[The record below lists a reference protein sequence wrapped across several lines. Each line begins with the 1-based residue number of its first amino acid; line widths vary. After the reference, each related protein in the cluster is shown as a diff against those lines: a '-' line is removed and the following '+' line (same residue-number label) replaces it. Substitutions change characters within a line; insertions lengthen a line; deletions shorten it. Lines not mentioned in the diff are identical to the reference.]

1 MANVSFKRGLQ
12 ADLPNSNIVDGA
24 FYLTTDTNRL
34 YVGGANDKLELLNQS
49 IKFYTYDQVFREDST
64 VPKVEGQFYYL
75 SDKNILCTFAKT
87 KTHPDGEWVQINP
100 DHNDNTLVYV
110 SGLNVTKSNST
121 EGNTKKLT
129 YTIKLNQEKKESSDG
144 GATPYGDGITASFE
158 IDSNDLN
165 KIASNVSVGLES
177 KAIDNE
183 TNGFVLK
190 NSGGGADD
198 SKAVQIKGGDNVT
211 ITRAEDGNITIAATD
226 TNTTYNLTSPV
237 NSTNIMLNGGETG
250 QVPTIVL
257 SGDDK
262 IIVEGE
268 SADQITFSH
277 ATSNVAAGDYNATNN
292 YSAIDGNKI
301 SVPQFTVDATGH
313 ISNAGLKEITL
324 PEDKDTTYK
333 ITNIDVVGT
342 EGKTGK
348 GKLSISLTDN
358 NGGTKSTVSTGDV
371 LYHNI
376 TIDGTDYTKYN
387 QESLGEFYSTSKVDE
402 LITKAAANMN
412 AMTYKGI
419 INGDKFS
426 GLKGSQNGDTYKASA
441 DFTINQQLVK
451 LGDLVIYK
459 GADLGATADPSTDD
473 WDIVPSGN
481 DIDSQFSLSLQEVG
495 DKKTPTLT
503 LRNTTINKDAGVVE
517 VAGDKGIA
525 TIFDNGKLIIAHA
538 NESITADTVG
548 ENTNLTPAAA
558 DTIIVPSITYDAQ
571 GHITSAEDKAITLP
585 ADKDTT
591 YTILTERHGTSDA
604 AVKLKE
610 NGTETA
616 GQSPTAVFKA
626 GTSIVLDARSD
637 GITII
642 HGDPDP
648 NTATTNYGPNATGQV
663 GYGKTFKV
671 PKFSKDAKGHIVSV
685 ENVDITMPSEQDIPS
700 VNFSGATEVDENN
713 NRATFASTLVVG
725 NDGKKQTYA
734 PSIGSNTL
742 KISGPDDNITI
753 DLEWE
758 SF

>member
-49 IKFYTYDQVFREDST
+49 IKFYTYNDVFRENST

-177 KAIDNE
+177 NDI
-183 TNGFVLK
+183 TNGFELK

-211 ITRAEDGNITIAATD
+211 ITRAADGNITIAATD
-226 TNTTYNLTSPV
+226 TNTTYDLTSPIG
-237 NSTNIMLNGGETG
+237 NTNIMLNGGDTG
-250 QVPTIVL
+250 QTPTIEL
-257 SGDDK
+257 LGDDK
-262 IIVEGE
+262 IVVKGE

-277 ATSNVAAGDYNATNN
+277 ATSNAAGDYNATNDYN
-292 YSAIDGNKI
+292 STNVNKI

-313 ISNAGLKEITL
+313 ISNAGLKEILL
-324 PEDKDTTYK
+324 PEDKDTTYE
-333 ITNIDVVGT
+333 ITNIGVVGS

-348 GKLSISLTDN
+348 GKLSISLKAS
-358 NGGTKSTVSTGDV
+358 NGEAIPTVSTDDV
-371 LYHNI
+371 LYHEI
-376 TIDGTDYTKYN
+376 TIDGTNYTKYN
-387 QESLGEFYSTSKVDE
+387 QESLGEFYSKSKVDE

-412 AMTYKGI
+412 AMTYKGVV
-419 INGDKFS
+419 NGDKFS
-426 GLKGSQNGDTYKASA
+426 KLKGSQNGDTYKASA

-451 LGDLVIYK
+451 EGDLVIYN
-459 GADLGATADPSTDD
+459 GADLDATADPSANN

-481 DIDSQFSLSLQEVG
+481 DIDSQFSLSLQGVG
-495 DKKTPTLT
+495 DKKTPTLI
-503 LRNTTINKDAGVVE
+503 LSNTTNDENAGVIE
-517 VAGDKGIA
+517 VVGDKGITT
-525 TIFDNGKLIIAHA
+525 TIQGDQLIIAHA
-538 NESITADTVG
+538 TESKAAGTVG
-548 ENTNLTPAAA
+548 QNTNLTPDAAG
-558 DTIIVPSITYDAQ
+558 TITVPIITYDKQ
-571 GHITSAEDKAITLP
+571 GHIKSATDNIITLP

-591 YTILTERHGTSDA
+591 YEILTESYGTSDA
-604 AVKLKE
+604 AVKLKA
-610 NGTETA
+610 NGSES
-616 GQSPTAVFKA
+616 GVSPTAVFKA
-626 GTSIVLDARSD
+626 GTNIVLDANSD
-637 GITII
+637 GITIK
-642 HGDPDP
+642 HGDPDL
-648 NTATTNYGPNATGQV
+648 NTANNSYGPNTTGQV
-663 GYGKTFKV
+663 GYGQTFKV

-685 ENVDITMPSEQDIPS
+685 ENVDITMPSEQVIPS
-700 VNFSGATEVDENN
+700 VNFSGATKVDEIN
-713 NRATFASTLVVG
+713 NRVTFTSTLSVG
-725 NDGKKQTYA
+725 DDGTAPSYA

-742 KISGPDDNITI
+742 KISGTGDNITM
-753 DLEWE
+753 DLEWG

>member
-34 YVGGANDKLELLNQS
+34 YVGGTNDKLELLNQS
-49 IKFYTYDQVFREDST
+49 IKFYTYDDVFRENST

-110 SGLNVTKSNST
+110 SGLNITKADNSAD
-121 EGNTKKLT
+121 GGDIKKLT

-144 GATPYGDGITASFE
+144 GATPYGNDITASFE
-158 IDSNDLN
+158 INSNDLN

-226 TNTTYNLTSPV
+226 TNTTYDLTSPIG
-237 NSTNIMLNGGETG
+237 STNIMLNGGDTG
-250 QVPTIVL
+250 EAPTIVL

-268 SADQITFSH
+268 SANQITFSH

-292 YSAIDGNKI
+292 YDSTNVNKI
-301 SVPQFTVDATGH
+301 KVPQFTVDATGH
-313 ISNAGLKEITL
+313 ISNARVMEIPL
-324 PEDKDTTYK
+324 PEDKDTTYE

-348 GKLSISLTDN
+348 GKLSISLKAS
-358 NGGTKSTVSTGDV
+358 NGEAKPTVSTGDV

-376 TIDGTDYTKYN
+376 TIDGTDYIKYN
-387 QESLGEFYSTSKVDE
+387 QESLGNFYSTSKVDE

-412 AMTYKGI
+412 AMTYKGV
-419 INGDKFS
+419 INGDKFNKI
-426 GLKGSQNGDTYKASA
+426 KGSQNGDTYKASA
-441 DFTINQQLVK
+441 DFTINEQLVK
-451 LGDLVIYK
+451 QGDLVIYN
-459 GADLGATADPSTDD
+459 GADTTGSPNAND

-481 DIDSQFSLSLQEVG
+481 DIDSQFSLSLQKIG
-495 DKKTPTLT
+495 DEKKQTALV
-503 LRNTTINKDAGVVE
+503 LSNTTTGDDAGVIE
-517 VAGDKGIA
+517 VAGDKGIT
-525 TIFDNGKLIIAHA
+525 TIIDGNKLTIAHA
-538 NESITADTVG
+538 TESNIAKTVG
-548 ENTNLTPAAA
+548 ANTNLAPGAA
-558 DTIIVPSITYDAQ
+558 DTIIVPVISYDEQ
-571 GHITSAEDKAITLP
+571 GHIKSAEDKAITLP

-591 YTILTERHGTSDA
+591 YTISTEKHGSDA

-610 NGTETA
+610 IGTETS
-616 GQSPTAVFKA
+616 GESPTAVFKA
-626 GTSIVLDARSD
+626 GTSIVLDANSD
-637 GITII
+637 GITIK
-642 HGDPDP
+642 HADPDP
-648 NTATTNYGPNATGQV
+648 NTASTSYGPNTTGQV
-663 GYGKTFKV
+663 GYGQTFKV
-671 PKFSKDAKGHIVSV
+671 PKFSKDAKGHIVNV
-685 ENVDITMPSEQDIPS
+685 ENVDITMPSEQVIPS
-700 VNFSGATEVDENN
+700 VNFSGATKVEN
-713 NRATFASTLVVG
+713 NRATFTSTLTVG
-725 NDGKKQTYA
+725 NDGKAPSYA
-734 PSIGSNTL
+734 PSIGSSTL
-742 KISGPDDNITI
+742 KISGTGDNITM
-753 DLEWE
+753 DLEWG

>member
-49 IKFYTYDQVFREDST
+49 IKFYTYDDVFRENST

-110 SGLNVTKSNST
+110 SGLNVTKSNSA
-121 EGNTKKLT
+121 EGDTKKLT

-144 GATPYGDGITASFE
+144 SATPYGDAITASFE
-158 IDSNDLN
+158 INSNDLN

-177 KAIDNE
+177 KEIDNE

-226 TNTTYNLTSPV
+226 TNTTYDLTSPIG
-237 NSTNIMLNGGETG
+237 STNIMLNGGDTG
-250 QVPTIVL
+250 EAPTIVL

-277 ATSNVAAGDYNATNN
+277 ATSNVTAGDYNATNN
-292 YSAIDGNKI
+292 YDSTNVNKI
-301 SVPQFTVDATGH
+301 KVPQFTVDATGH
-313 ISNAGLKEITL
+313 ISNARVMEIPL
-324 PEDKDTTYK
+324 PEDKDTTYE

-342 EGKTGK
+342 EGETGK
-348 GKLSISLTDN
+348 GKLSISLKAS
-358 NGGTKSTVSTGDV
+358 NGEAKSKVSTGDV

-376 TIDGTDYTKYN
+376 TIDGTDYKKLN
-387 QESLGEFYSTSKVDE
+387 QESLGNFYSTSKVDE

-412 AMTYKGI
+412 AMTYKGVVDS
-419 INGDKFS
+419 DKF
-426 GLKGSQNGDTYKASA
+426 GKIKGSQNGDTYKASA

-451 LGDLVIYK
+451 QGDLVIYN
-459 GADLGATADPSTDD
+459 GADTTGSPNAND
-473 WDIVPSGN
+473 WDIVPSG
-481 DIDSQFSLSLQEVG
+481 DEIDSQFSLSLQEVG
-495 DKKTPTLT
+495 DKKTPTFT

-517 VAGDKGIA
+517 VVGNKGIT

-538 NESITADTVG
+538 TESNIAKTVG
-548 ENTNLTPAAA
+548 ANTNLAPGAA
-558 DTIIVPSITYDAQ
+558 DTIIVPVISYDEQ
-571 GHITSAEDKAITLP
+571 GHIKSAEDKEITLP

-591 YTILTERHGTSDA
+591 YTILTAKYGDDA

-610 NGTETA
+610 IGSES
-616 GQSPTAVFKA
+616 GESPTAVFKA
-626 GTSIVLDARSD
+626 GTSIVLDASSD
-637 GITII
+637 GIII
-642 HGDPDP
+642 KHADPDP
-648 NTATTNYGPNATGQV
+648 NAASISYGPNTTGQV
-663 GYGKTFKV
+663 GYGQTFKV

-685 ENVDITMPSEQDIPS
+685 ENVDITMPSEQVIPS
-700 VNFSGATEVDENN
+700 VNFSGTTKVEN

-725 NDGKKQTYA
+725 NDGKNQTYA
-734 PSIGSNTL
+734 PSIGSSTL
-742 KISGPDDNITI
+742 KISPDGDNITI

>member
-34 YVGGANDKLELLNQS
+34 YVGGTNDKLELLNQS
-49 IKFYTYDQVFREDST
+49 IKFYTYDEVFRENST

-110 SGLNVTKSNST
+110 SGLNITKADNSAD
-121 EGNTKKLT
+121 GGDIKKLT

-144 GATPYGDGITASFE
+144 GATPYGNDITASFE
-158 IDSNDLN
+158 INSNDLN

-226 TNTTYNLTSPV
+226 TNTTYDLTSPIG
-237 NSTNIMLNGGETG
+237 STNIMLNGGDTG
-250 QVPTIVL
+250 EAPTIVL

-268 SADQITFSH
+268 SANQITFSH

-292 YSAIDGNKI
+292 YDSTNVNKI
-301 SVPQFTVDATGH
+301 KVPQFTVDATGH
-313 ISNAGLKEITL
+313 ISNARVMEIPL
-324 PEDKDTTYK
+324 PEDKDTTYE

-348 GKLSISLTDN
+348 GKLSISLKAS
-358 NGGTKSTVSTGDV
+358 NGEAKPTVSTGDV

-376 TIDGTDYTKYN
+376 TIDGTDYIKYN
-387 QESLGEFYSTSKVDE
+387 QESLGNFYSTSKVDE

-412 AMTYKGI
+412 AMTYKGV
-419 INGDKFS
+419 INGDKFNEI
-426 GLKGSQNGDTYKASA
+426 KGSQNGDTYKASA
-441 DFTINQQLVK
+441 DFTINEQLVK
-451 LGDLVIYK
+451 QGDLVIYN
-459 GADLGATADPSTDD
+459 GADTTGSPNAND

-481 DIDSQFSLSLQEVG
+481 DIDSQFSLSLQKIG
-495 DKKTPTLT
+495 DEKKQTALV
-503 LRNTTINKDAGVVE
+503 LSNTTTGDDAGVIE
-517 VAGDKGIA
+517 VAGDKGIT
-525 TIFDNGKLIIAHA
+525 TIIDGNKLTIAHA
-538 NESITADTVG
+538 TESNIAKTVG
-548 ENTNLTPAAA
+548 ANTNLAPGAA
-558 DTIIVPSITYDAQ
+558 DTIIVPVISYDEQ
-571 GHITSAEDKAITLP
+571 GHIKSAEDKAITLP

-591 YTILTERHGTSDA
+591 YTISTEKHGSDA

-610 NGTETA
+610 IGTETS

-626 GTSIVLDARSD
+626 GTSIVLDASSD
-637 GITII
+637 GIII
-642 HGDPDP
+642 KHADPDP
-648 NTATTNYGPNATGQV
+648 NAASTSYGPNTTGQV
-663 GYGKTFKV
+663 GYGQTFKV

-685 ENVDITMPSEQDIPS
+685 ENVDITMPSEQVIPS
-700 VNFSGATEVDENN
+700 VNFSGATKVEN
-713 NRATFASTLVVG
+713 NRATFSSTLSVG
-725 NDGKKQTYA
+725 DGGANPTYA
-734 PSIGSNTL
+734 PSIGSSTL
-742 KISGPDDNITI
+742 KISGGTDDNVTI

>member
-34 YVGGANDKLELLNQS
+34 YVGGANNKLELLNQS
-49 IKFYTYDQVFREDST
+49 IKFYTYDDVFRENST

-110 SGLNVTKSNST
+110 SGLNITKADNSAD
-121 EGNTKKLT
+121 GGDIKKLT

-144 GATPYGDGITASFE
+144 GATPYGDAITASFE
-158 IDSNDLN
+158 INSNDLN

-177 KAIDNE
+177 KAINNE
-183 TNGFVLK
+183 TNGFELK

-226 TNTTYNLTSPV
+226 TNTTYELTSPS
-237 NSTNIMLNGGETG
+237 NSTNIMLNGGDTG
-250 QVPTIVL
+250 QVPTIEL
-257 SGDDK
+257 LGDDK
-262 IIVEGE
+262 IVVNGE

-277 ATSNVAAGDYNATNN
+277 ATSNAAGDYNATDV
-292 YSAIDGNKI
+292 SVDNKFK
-301 SVPQFTVDATGH
+301 VPQFTVDATGH

-324 PEDKDTTYK
+324 PEDKDTTYE

-348 GKLSISLTDN
+348 GKLSISLKAS
-358 NGGTKSTVSTGDV
+358 NGEAKPTVSTGDV

-376 TIDGTDYTKYN
+376 TIDGTDYIKYN
-387 QESLGEFYSTSKVDE
+387 QESLGNFYSTSKVDE

-419 INGDKFS
+419 INGGKFS
-426 GLKGSQNGDTYKASA
+426 EIKGSQNGDTYKASA
-441 DFTINQQLVK
+441 DFTINGQLVK
-451 LGDLVIYK
+451 QGDLVIYN
-459 GADLGATADPSTDD
+459 GADTTGSPNAND
-473 WDIVPSGN
+473 WDIVPSG
-481 DIDSQFSLSLQEVG
+481 DEIDSQFSLSLQEVG
-495 DKKTPTLT
+495 DKKTPTFT

-517 VAGDKGIA
+517 VVGNKGIT

-548 ENTNLTPAAA
+548 NNTNLTPAAA

-571 GHITSAEDKAITLP
+571 GHITSTQDNIITLP

-591 YTILTERHGTSDA
+591 YEIVTEKHGSDA

-610 NGTETA
+610 IGTETS
-616 GQSPTAVFKA
+616 GESPTAVFKA
-626 GTSIVLDARSD
+626 KTGIVLDADSN
-637 GITII
+637 GITIE
-642 HGDPDP
+642 HSNPDP
-648 NTATTNYGPNATGQV
+648 NAAVKNYGQNATAQV
-663 GYGKTFKV
+663 GYGQTFKV
-671 PKFSKDAKGHIVSV
+671 PKFSMDTKGHIVNV
-685 ENVDITMPSEQDIPS
+685 EDVDITMPSAQIIPS
-700 VNFSGATEVDENN
+700 IEFSGVTNVHN
-713 NRATFASTLVVG
+713 NRVTFTSTLSVG
-725 NDGKKQTYA
+725 DGGANPTYA
-734 PSIGSNTL
+734 PSIGSSTL
-742 KISGPDDNITI
+742 KISGGTDDNVTI

>member
-49 IKFYTYDQVFREDST
+49 IKFYTYDDVFRENST

-110 SGLNVTKSNST
+110 SGLNVTKRNST
-121 EGNTKKLT
+121 DGDTKKLT

-144 GATPYGDGITASFE
+144 NATPYGDAITASFE
-158 IDSNDLN
+158 INSEDLN

-190 NSGGGADD
+190 NSGGGADS

-211 ITRAEDGNITIAATD
+211 IARAEDGNITITATD
-226 TNTTYNLTSPV
+226 TNTTYNLTSPI
-237 NSTNIMLNGGETG
+237 NSTNIMLNGGDTG
-250 QVPTIVL
+250 QTPTIEL
-257 SGDDK
+257 LGDDK
-262 IIVEGE
+262 IVVKGE

-277 ATSNVAAGDYNATNN
+277 ATSSAAGDYNATDV
-292 YSAIDGNKI
+292 SVDNKFK
-301 SVPQFTVDATGH
+301 VPQFTVDATGH

-324 PEDKDTTYK
+324 PEDKDTTYE

-348 GKLSISLTDN
+348 GKLSISLKAS
-358 NGGTKSTVSTGDV
+358 NGEAKPKVSTDDV

-376 TIDGTDYTKYN
+376 TIDGTDYKKLN

-412 AMTYKGI
+412 AMTYKGVI
-419 INGDKFS
+419 DGDNFS
-426 GLKGSQNGDTYKASA
+426 RIKGSQNGDTYKASA
-441 DFTINQQLVK
+441 DFTINEQLVK
-451 LGDLVIYK
+451 QGDLVIYN

-481 DIDSQFSLSLQEVG
+481 DIDSQFSLSLQKIG
-495 DKKTPTLT
+495 DQKKQTALVLT
-503 LRNTTINKDAGVVE
+503 NTTTGDDAGVIE
-517 VAGDKGIA
+517 VAGDKGIT
-525 TIFDNGKLIIAHA
+525 TIIDGNKLTIAHA
-538 NESITADTVG
+538 TESNIAKTVG
-548 ENTNLTPAAA
+548 ANTNLAPGAA
-558 DTIIVPSITYDAQ
+558 DTIIVPVISYDEQ
-571 GHITSAEDKAITLP
+571 GHIKSAEDKAITLP

-591 YTILTERHGTSDA
+591 YEILTEKYGTSDA

-610 NGTETA
+610 NGSES
-616 GQSPTAVFKA
+616 GESPTAVFKA
-626 GTSIVLDARSD
+626 GTSIVLDASSD
-637 GITII
+637 GIII
-642 HGDPDP
+642 KHADPDS
-648 NTATTNYGPNATGQV
+648 NAASTSYGPNTTGQV
-663 GYGKTFKV
+663 GYGQTFKV

-685 ENVDITMPSEQDIPS
+685 ENVDITMPSEQVIPS

-713 NRATFASTLVVG
+713 NRVTFTSTLSVG
-725 NDGKKQTYA
+725 DDGKAPSYA
-734 PSIGSNTL
+734 PSIGSSTL
-742 KISGPDDNITI
+742 KISGTGDNITM
-753 DLEWE
+753 DLEWG

>member
-49 IKFYTYDQVFREDST
+49 IKFYTYNDVFREDST

-110 SGLNVTKSNST
+110 SGLNVTKVDST
-121 EGNTKKLT
+121 DGDTKKLT
-129 YTIKLNQEKKESSDG
+129 YTVKLNQEKKESSDG
-144 GATPYGDGITASFE
+144 GATPYGDSITASFE

-177 KAIDNE
+177 NDI
-183 TNGFVLK
+183 TNGFELK

-211 ITRAEDGNITIAATD
+211 ITRAKDGNITIAATD
-226 TNTTYNLTSPV
+226 TNTTYDLTSPIG
-237 NSTNIMLNGGETG
+237 STNIMLNGGDTG
-250 QVPTIVL
+250 EAPTIVL

-277 ATSNVAAGDYNATNN
+277 ATSNAAAGDYNATNN
-292 YSAIDGNKI
+292 YDSTNVNKI
-301 SVPQFTVDATGH
+301 KVPQFTVDATGH
-313 ISNAGLKEITL
+313 ISNARVMEIPL
-324 PEDKDTTYK
+324 PEDKDTTYE

-342 EGKTGK
+342 EGHTGK
-348 GKLSISLTDN
+348 GKLSISLKAS
-358 NGGTKSTVSTGDV
+358 NGEAKPTVSTDDV
-371 LYHNI
+371 LYHEI
-376 TIDGTDYTKYN
+376 TIDGTNYTKYN
-387 QESLGEFYSTSKVDE
+387 QESLGEFYSKNKVDE

-412 AMTYKGI
+412 AMTYKGV
-419 INGDKFS
+419 INGGKFS
-426 GLKGSQNGDTYKASA
+426 EIKGSQNGDTYKASA
-441 DFTINQQLVK
+441 DFTINKQLVK
-451 LGDLVIYK
+451 QGDLVIYN
-459 GADLGATADPSTDD
+459 GADLDATADPNAND

-481 DIDSQFSLSLQEVG
+481 DIDSQFSLSLQGVG
-495 DKKTPTLT
+495 DKKTPTLI
-503 LRNTTINKDAGVVE
+503 LSNTTNDENAGVIE
-517 VAGDKGIA
+517 VVGNKGIET
-525 TIFDNGKLIIAHA
+525 TIQDGKLIIAHA
-538 NESITADTVG
+538 NKSITAKTVG
-548 ENTNLTPAAA
+548 ANTNLTPAAA

-571 GHITSAEDKAITLP
+571 GHITSAEDNTITLP

-591 YTILTERHGTSDA
+591 YTISTEKHGSNA

-610 NGTETA
+610 IGTETS
-616 GQSPTAVFKA
+616 GESPTAVFKA
-626 GTSIVLDARSD
+626 GTSIVLDASSE
-637 GITII
+637 GITIN
-642 HGDPDP
+642 HGNPG
-648 NTATTNYGPNATGQV
+648 TAINNYGQNTTGQV
-663 GYGKTFKV
+663 DYGKTFKV
-671 PKFSKDAKGHIVSV
+671 PKFSRDAKGHIVNV
-685 ENVDITMPSEQDIPS
+685 EDVVIQMPSAQVIPS

-713 NRATFASTLVVG
+713 NRVTFTSTLNVG
-725 NDGKKQTYA
+725 DDGKAPTYA
-734 PSIGSNTL
+734 PSIGSSTL
-742 KISGPDDNITI
+742 KISGGTDDNVTI